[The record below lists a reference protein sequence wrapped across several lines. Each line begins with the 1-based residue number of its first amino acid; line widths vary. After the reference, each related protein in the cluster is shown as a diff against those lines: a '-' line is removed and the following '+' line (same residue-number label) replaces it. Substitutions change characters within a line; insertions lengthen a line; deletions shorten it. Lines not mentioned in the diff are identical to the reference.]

1 MSQTSRTVSSS
12 SYRLRFS
19 ILASALILLAKFKSY
34 WTAAEQHASIH
45 RHTYR
50 AAHTSLH
57 LTYLALVAAHGP
69 YNVAAGVLFVVM
81 VFGWALRLDAER

>member
-1 MSQTSRTVSSS
+1 MSQINRTGSSPS
-12 SYRLRFS
+12 SRLRFS
-19 ILASALILLAKFKSY
+19 IIASAVILLGRLKTY
-34 WTAAEQHASIH
+34 WAAAEQHASIH

-57 LTYLALVAAHGP
+57 LTYLGLVASHGP

-81 VFGWALRLDAER
+81 VFGWALRLDAES